1 MTIHCSFTIEFKRQK
16 WGFHIAFFDW
26 KGVNQ
31 KTSVRWNSSDRTFVF
46 DIGIGQLR
54 QWVIH
59 FCICFFLRLYISG
72 FRLDEL
78 YVFII
83 WLGFSITNIC
93 HLTVCY
99 LKMNVFVCYFEE
111 ENSGP
116 MWLLPDWIYLKPTNI
131 MEIKFPKT
139 RTQFNKYD
147 SANFWLSITC
157 YSHIIKS
164 LRR

>member
-59 FCICFFLRLYISG
+59 FCICFFFAAVNFRIQTRWIVRFHHLIG
-72 FRLDEL
+72 FSHNEYLSFDCLLSQNECFCMLFRRRKIRTDVATARLDIL
-78 YVFII
+78 K
-83 WLGFSITNIC
+83 TN
-93 HLTVCY
+93 
-99 LKMNVFVCYFEE
+99 
-111 ENSGP
+111 
-116 MWLLPDWIYLKPTNI
+116 
-131 MEIKFPKT
+131 
-139 RTQFNKYD
+139 
-147 SANFWLSITC
+147 
-157 YSHIIKS
+157 
-164 LRR
+164 